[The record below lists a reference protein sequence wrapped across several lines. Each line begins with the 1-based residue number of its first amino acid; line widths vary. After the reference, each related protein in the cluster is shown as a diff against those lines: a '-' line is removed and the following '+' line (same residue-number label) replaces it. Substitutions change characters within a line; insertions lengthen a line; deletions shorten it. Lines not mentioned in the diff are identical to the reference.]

1 MIDTRDSFI
10 DFLRFIGL
18 SLIIFAHV
26 DPPAALFQL
35 RNFDVPLMV
44 LVSAM
49 AFGLSFRPGTPYGQY
64 VWSRMKRLAFPAWIF
79 LTGYFAVLLWIEP
92 NHPSL
97 APRTVLESYALIGGI
112 GYVWIIRIFLF
123 IALAAPFIYRFHQS
137 TGSNIRYLAVLLAVY
152 LTYELCR
159 YVTLPYLKE
168 GVWHWVSL
176 VVYFLIPYS
185 VLFALGLRLSSLG
198 RGGHWA
204 LLFGALVTFVVLG
217 AYLYM
222 QTGDVVATQQYKYP
236 PSAYYFS
243 YALVACMV
251 LCIMGGYLW
260 QVVEKVRPLRATV
273 LFIAR
278 NSLWVYL
285 WHIPFAE
292 HVEAHFVLK
301 YVVVYMLAVIITVW
315 QSYAVKGLL
324 TELQAVRVRNNVKA
338 ILTG

>member
-1 MIDTRDSFI
+1 MVDTRDSFI
-10 DFLRFIGL
+10 DFLRFVGL

-26 DPPAALFQL
+26 DPPAALFQV

-64 VWSRMKRLAFPAWIF
+64 VWSRVKRLAFPAWIF
-79 LTGYFAVLLWIEP
+79 LTGYFVVLLWAEP
-92 NHPSL
+92 NHSSL
-97 APRTVLESYALIGGI
+97 APRTVFESYALVGGI

-123 IALAAPFIYRFHQS
+123 IALAAPFIYRFHQF
-137 TGSNIRYLAVLLAVY
+137 TGSNVRYMGILLGTYLA
-152 LTYELCR
+152 YELCR
-159 YVTLPYLKE
+159 YITLPYLEE
-168 GVWHWVSL
+168 GIWRWVSL
-176 VVYFLIPYS
+176 VVYFLVPYS
-185 VLFALGLRLSSLG
+185 VLFALGLRISSLS
-198 RGGHWA
+198 RAGHWA
-204 LLFGALVTFVVLG
+204 LLFVALATFAAIA
-217 AYLYM
+217 AYLYI
-222 QTGDVVATQQYKYP
+222 QTGGIVATQQYKYP

-243 YALVACMV
+243 YALVACMA
-251 LCIMGGYLW
+251 LWIMGRYLW
-260 QVVEKVRPLRATV
+260 QVAEKVRPLRATV

-292 HVEAHFVLK
+292 HMEAHFAVK
-301 YVVVYMLAVIITVW
+301 YAVVYTLAVIITVW

-324 TELQAVRVRNNVKA
+324 TQLQAVHVRNNVKA